1 MRLFAFSM
9 ENWFLASKLLRLL
22 PQAWPVHIGS
32 AQLPK
37 DEMKD
42 AFQNSAVQPRAC
54 GADRRQTHGHCQELV
69 SLWWRCSVSI
79 CPCLEYLP
87 KE

>member
-1 MRLFAFSM
+1 MQSLFAFSM

-22 PQAWPVHIGS
+22 PQARPVRIGS

-37 DEMKD
+37 DEMRD

-69 SLWWRCSVSI
+69 SVVAMLC
-79 CPCLEYLP
+79 EHLP
-87 KE
+87 MP

>member
-1 MRLFAFSM
+1 MRLFAFSV

-22 PQAWPVHIGS
+22 SQAWPVHIGS

-37 DEMKD
+37 DEMRD

-54 GADRRQTHGHCQELV
+54 GADRRQTHGTVRNL
-69 SLWWRCSVSI
+69 SLCGGDA
-79 CPCLEYLP
+79 L
-87 KE
+87 